1 MEDRINHRINHQ
13 RAIRFILPAREEAI
27 VVTSHLPSNSPRRFG
42 PSPEKAVDL
51 EQQRFRLL
59 ISSR

>member
-1 MEDRINHRINHQ
+1 
-13 RAIRFILPAREEAI
+13 
-27 VVTSHLPSNSPRRFG
+27 VTSHLPSNSPRRFG